1 MALRFHGRMGSTAVD
16 ARKAAKLSGMSPPAY
31 ARARAAIQNALGVS
45 CTILCAVRVQ
55 VAVEPTPVGPSVW
68 VHASAGVHPTQPA
81 HVRKGKGESGWIYG
95 EGVHL
100 SVLRDEKKQ
109 CHSLCETSSVFSP
122 VASFPLQA
130 LSSTLPPPLTPS
142 PCPLPPAPSILSPHL
157 TSVVVCLPPLSF
169 TARFTAALPEARRG
183 GTDFSRP
190 AHMAAA
196 LMLTATRNQVVAC
209 MEAHCADLFGSSH
222 SCPTPSKAQ
231 EHSLPRQHPPE
242 QCMHA
247 ADVAHLHQQRHHQQP
262 QSIAAA
268 DVAEHQRSTTSA
280 DVAPQSQ
287 APASRSNNR
296 TMPLPQAKLTL
307 LKRPPGRYRVSGPT
321 AMNHHMPHLTCPSP
335 RAPPRVPL
343 PACPS
348 PRAPPRVPLPACP
361 SPRAPPRVPLP
372 ACPSPRA
379 PPRVPLPACPSPR
392 APPRVPLPACPSPRA
407 PPRVPLP
414 ACPSPRAPPRVPL
427 PACPSPRAPPRVPL
441 PACPSP
447 RVPPRV
453 SLPAC
458 PSPRVPPRVSL
469 PACPSPRVPPR
480 VSLPACPSPRVPPR
494 VSLPACPSPRVPPR
508 VSLPACPSPR
518 VPPRVSLPACP
529 SPRVPPRVSLP
540 TYPAPH
546 VSRPV
551 KPTPFVSPCP
561 PRPYRQAVSDEAA
574 L

>member
-1 MALRFHGRMGSTAVD
+1 MDMNEVQSRLLSQSVEPSDNSSDILLFDASRDRRRSKKKHPTVKRAEELLRMCNLKFEPGTFGVGEVAKAVICFDIACHLMGSTAVD

-190 AHMAAA
+190 AYMAAA
-196 LMLTATRNQVVAC
+196 LMLTATRNQLKMDADRLLEATRVGKDEFQQVVAC
-209 MEAHCADLFGSSH
+209 MEAHCADLASHDAAKGDDARGAAEKDGSLIVRH
-222 SCPTPSKAQ
+222 AQ
-231 EHSLPRQHPPE
+231 L
-242 QCMHA
+242 CMHA
-247 ADVAHLHQQRHHQQP
+247 TDVAHLHQQRHHQQP

-335 RAPPRVPL
+335 CAP
-343 PACPS
+343 S
-348 PRAPPRVPLPACP
+348 H
-361 SPRAPPRVPLP
+361 
-372 ACPSPRA
+372 
-379 PPRVPLPACPSPR
+379 
-392 APPRVPLPACPSPRA
+392 
-407 PPRVPLP
+407 
-414 ACPSPRAPPRVPL
+414 
-427 PACPSPRAPPRVPL
+427 
-441 PACPSP
+441 
-447 RVPPRV
+447 V

-458 PSPRVPPRVSL
+458 PSPHIPPRMSL
-469 PACPSPRVPPR
+469 LACPSP
-480 VSLPACPSPRVPPR
+480 
-494 VSLPACPSPRVPPR
+494 
-508 VSLPACPSPR
+508 
-518 VPPRVSLPACP
+518 
-529 SPRVPPRVSLP
+529 
-540 TYPAPH
+540 
-546 VSRPV
+546 
-551 KPTPFVSPCP
+551 
-561 PRPYRQAVSDEAA
+561 PYRQAVSDEAA